1 MLLVRKRLQNSSA
14 DVRKHLPPLQLVET
28 PAADTIEGGGKGD
41 QLESWQMQT
50 RAAL

>member
-14 DVRKHLPPLQLVET
+14 NVRKYLLPLQLVET
-28 PAADTIEGGGKGD
+28 PAADTIESGGNND